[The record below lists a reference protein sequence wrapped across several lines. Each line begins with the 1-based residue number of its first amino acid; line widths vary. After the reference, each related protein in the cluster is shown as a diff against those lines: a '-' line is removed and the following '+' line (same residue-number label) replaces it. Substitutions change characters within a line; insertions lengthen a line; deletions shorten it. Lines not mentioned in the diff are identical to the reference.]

1 MSQIIFRGEVT
12 DVDDPKNLGRIRVN
26 PIIESYT
33 LKYRASLTNGEQL
46 WEFWDKK
53 DPFVFHPLNTF
64 FTNIVPKV
72 GEYVNLIYAN
82 PENTENLDRYYIGPV
97 FSSALLVENEPYN
110 SAVTNLELGSRN
122 LPAPDITLS
131 DGTLSNEKSE
141 GVFIKPEDVGIQGR
155 GGSDIVVKKNHL
167 LLRSGK
173 FVETANKKSVPN
185 SYIGRGFLQISKF
198 EKNISFGL
206 PEKKK
211 KLKTVYDDLKIL
223 LEYYVENSSSV
234 QGQFTG
240 NISVYKVKSGPRTS
254 TKNFRIS
261 GTKVNLV
268 VGEDLGLGSS
278 IQINTPLNHEEYSEL
293 VNQIIKCIVDEKD
306 FSEVKSLNEKYST
319 ISISGQRRYNIDNIP
334 LYFRPN
340 VIQYKNSTQSF
351 NPIEK
356 ENLNKIFRGINVN
369 SGCEKKGFDLVFD
382 TKYSCKAPTETEE
395 IVIIP
400 QKTSTEV
407 NTSALMGADT
417 IYLLSHKSNKSG
429 QGQKIDLDGTI
440 YGIDEDRIANEIE
453 PKTSSM
459 VRGEELIDLL
469 EMIVEFLFKHVH
481 PYPGLP
487 PVPVGYNSTIS
498 MDQIQRELLNADQ
511 KVLNKNIRIN

>member
-1 MSQIIFRGEVT
+1 MSQIIFRGVVT
-12 DVDDPKNLGRIRVN
+12 DVDDPKNLGRIRVE
-26 PIIESYT
+26 PIIENT
-33 LKYRASLTNGEQL
+33 AQKKNASLTYGEQL
-46 WEFWDKK
+46 WDFWDKK
-53 DPFVFHPLNTF
+53 DPFVFHPLNPF
-64 FTNIVPKV
+64 FTNLVPKV

-82 PENTENLDRYYIGPV
+82 PDKTENLDRYYIGPIY
-97 FSSALLVENEPYN
+97 SSALLVENEPYN
-110 SAVTNLELGSRN
+110 SAVTNLEIGSRN
-122 LPAPDITLS
+122 LPPPDIFKSSGGLT
-131 DGTLSNEKSE
+131 NELSE
-141 GVFIKPEDVGIQGR
+141 GVFIKPEDVGVQGR
-155 GGSDIVVKKNHL
+155 GGSDIVVKKNHI

-173 FVETANKKSVPN
+173 YVENPNKKVPPN

-206 PEKKK
+206 PSKKK

-223 LEYYVENSSSV
+223 VEYYVENSSST

-240 NISVYKVKSGPRTS
+240 NISIYKVKPGPRTS

-261 GTKVNLV
+261 GTKVDLN

-293 VNQIIKCIVDEKD
+293 VNKIIKSIVDEKD
-306 FSEVKSLNEKYST
+306 FNEIKSLNDKYNT
-319 ISISGQRRYNIDNIP
+319 LSISGQKIYRVDNIP

-340 VIQYKNSTQSF
+340 PEQYKKSTQSF
-351 NPIEK
+351 NPVEK
-356 ENLNKIFRGINVN
+356 QNLNSIFNKINVN
-369 SGCEKKGFDLVFD
+369 SGCSKKGYNLVFD
-382 TKYSCKAPTETEE
+382 KKYSCKAPTETQE
-395 IVIIP
+395 ITIVP
-400 QKTSTEV
+400 QNTSTEV

-417 IYLLSHKSNKSG
+417 IYLLSHKSNKSNN
-429 QGQKIDLDGTI
+429 GQKIDLDGTL
-440 YGIDEDRIANEIE
+440 YGIDRDRIANEIE

-459 VRGEELIDLL
+459 VRGEEMLELL

-487 PVPVGYNSTIS
+487 PIPVGYNSTIT
-498 MDQIQRELLNADQ
+498 MDQIQRELLNANQ